1 MNELVTSAFGFA
13 LDLAVK
19 ATFLFALTLA
29 AVALL
34 RRSGAAA
41 RHFAGTAG
49 LVGALAL
56 PLLAAALPRVSVPLL
71 RSPIPE
77 MASFGIA
84 PAKDSRYPRAAEKP
98 SLAVETRSVE
108 KEVVETDQ
116 VRFEP
121 AVQAPKALAARA
133 VSAPAVPST
142 PVRIPWLPVSLA
154 LWVGGTLLVAARLAV
169 GLERVRRMHREAE
182 PLEDGDWKHDASDLA
197 RQLEVRRSVELFE
210 SRLVPVAITSGLFR
224 PFLLLCHQ
232 ARLWAVERR
241 RVVLLHELAHV
252 KRADW
257 AWLLLAE
264 AAVALYWWHPMAW
277 VLARQ
282 VRRDGEKACDD
293 LVLRAGTKPSV
304 YAGHLLGIFR
314 SLTSAAHP
322 VAPAVASARPSHFE
336 GRLRSILDPKGPR
349 RDFPRVKALASGAA
363 LIAAAAFLSAVAPWA
378 PSGSETI
385 ADSQTSSKRV
395 VKAARKEAASA
406 SSSCPTAK
414 ARAAKAAAV
423 RASAGSGP
431 ATSHSESPS
440 APASHPVSDCPSKS
454 AASPAAVPETDS
466 GEPLPE
472 SGKTVPAILKTL
484 EKVKDAATFVR
495 ASQRFTK
502 AGKHEGSDWYGHA
515 MELHNDGRYEEAIA
529 AFEKSIDAGFR
540 EDASSYNI
548 ACGYARLGKRDQAFE
563 WLHKAMDAGFD
574 LRKYLGHDDD
584 LDGLK
589 ADPRWRELKAA
600 TDQSSSRRAEREAA
614 AAAARYERL
623 VAKNP
628 KDGEGFYNIGKEL
641 LDAGHFDLS
650 AKAFAESA
658 ARGYRTPTALYNEAC
673 ALSRGNQTRA
683 ALDTLQK
690 ALDAGFDQAG
700 LFDKD
705 DDLDNVRDDPRF
717 AQIRKEAKDLALP
730 GYGTDSAFKG
740 ISGRRAKWREAA
752 QRFEQYA
759 QANPQKA
766 RAWFNYGFA
775 SLAGDRPEAAVDG
788 FKKALDLNYRKP
800 TTMYNLACSYAR
812 LDQKDA
818 AFDWLFKALD
828 SGFDATGTLRGDE
841 DLDNLRGDPRFRKAL
856 DIARARDNKFHDD
869 NED

>member
-1 MNELVTSAFGFA
+1 MNEFLTSALGFA

-19 ATFLFALTLA
+19 TTFLFALTLT

-41 RHFAGTAG
+41 RHFVGTAG

-56 PLLAAALPRVSVPLL
+56 PLLTAALPRVSVPLL
-71 RSPIPE
+71 RPPIPE
-77 MASFGIA
+77 MASSKALLDEGPRSWPVAEKSSSAAQMVQAVQDEEGSAGSSVEEPASAAVPVPAPVA
-84 PAKDSRYPRAAEKP
+84 PA
-98 SLAVETRSVE
+98 
-108 KEVVETDQ
+108 
-116 VRFEP
+116 P
-121 AVQAPKALAARA
+121 A
-133 VSAPAVPST
+133 
-142 PVRIPWLPVSLA
+142 RIPWVPVSLA
-154 LWVGGTLLVAARLAV
+154 LWAAGTLLVAARLAV

-182 PLEDGDWKHDASDLA
+182 PLLDAEWKHDASDLA

-210 SRLVPVAITSGLFR
+210 SRRVPVAITSGLLR
-224 PFLLLCHQ
+224 PFLLLCRQ
-232 ARLWAVERR
+232 ARLWTIERR

-257 AWLLLAE
+257 MWLLLAE
-264 AAVALYWWHPMAW
+264 AAVAFYWWHPMAW

-363 LIAAAAFLSAVAPWA
+363 LLAAAALLSAVAPWA

-385 ADSQTSSKRV
+385 ADSRACSKKAVRVARIEASTSEPSS
-395 VKAARKEAASA
+395 AAEST
-406 SSSCPTAK
+406 CPEAK
-414 ARAAKAAAV
+414 ARAEKARAEKARAV
-423 RASAGSGP
+423 RASAE
-431 ATSHSESPS
+431 ATPS
-440 APASHPVSDCPSKS
+440 ASASASKSDCPSAS
-454 AASPAAVPETDS
+454 AVSPVATTEPD
-466 GEPLPE
+466 EPLPE
-472 SGKTVPAILKTL
+472 SGRTVPAVLKTI
-484 EKVKDAATFVR
+484 EKVKDPAGFVR
-495 ASQRFTK
+495 ASQRFVK
-502 AGKHEGSDWYGHA
+502 AGKHDGSDWYSRA
-515 MELHNDGRYEEAIA
+515 MDLHHDGRYEEAIA
-529 AFEKSIDAGFR
+529 AFEKAIEAGHR

-548 ACGYARLGKRDQAFE
+548 ACGYALLGKRDQAFE
-563 WLHKAMDAGFD
+563 WLRKAMDAGFD
-574 LRKYLGHDDD
+574 LQKYLGHDDD

-589 ADPRWRELKAA
+589 PDPRWRELKAA
-600 TDQSSSRRAEREAA
+600 VAQYPSRRAEAEAA
-614 AAAARYERL
+614 AAVKRYERL
-623 VAKNP
+623 AAKNP
-628 KDGEGFYNIGKEL
+628 KDGEGFFNVGREL
-641 LDAGHFDLS
+641 LDAGRYDLS

-658 ARGYRTPTALYNEAC
+658 ARGYRTPTSLYNEAC

-683 ALDTLQK
+683 ALDMLQK
-690 ALDAGFDQAG
+690 ALDAGFDQPG
-700 LFDKD
+700 IFDKD

-717 AQIRKEAKDLALP
+717 AQIRKEAKDLSLP
-730 GYGTDSAFKG
+730 GYGTDNVFKG

-759 QANPQKA
+759 RAHPQKA
-766 RAWFNYGFA
+766 RAWFNYAFA
-775 SLAGDRPEAAVDG
+775 SLAGDRPEAAEEG

-800 TTMYNLACSYAR
+800 TTMYNLACTYSR

-828 SGFDATGTLRGDE
+828 AGFDASGTLRGDE

-856 DIARARDNKFHDD
+856 EIARAKDARYHDD
-869 NED
+869 DDED